1 MFVIIYLIIIVIII
15 IYLFQKFYLNYLPN
29 SFVIDFENLSRQPNV
44 SFIDLKITFFVR
56 WKSEI
61 HLALDTIVY

>member
-1 MFVIIYLIIIVIII
+1 MFVIIYLIIIVII

-56 WKSEI
+56 
-61 HLALDTIVY
+61 